1 MADPRDPRETG
12 LDGEEADL
20 ARVLRALPAGEPSG
34 RVDAA
39 ILAAARDAASSG
51 RPARRSRGLPGWAIG
66 SAAAAVLAI
75 GIGLQ
80 LPTRVPE
87 SQPEQAPAE
96 PVAAPAPQARAVEKP
111 VQDAAPAAEPVFAPP
126 PPPPAAPAPEPAR
139 QAAKPL
145 PAESLG
151 ERKESANLAR
161 EAEAREQAEALEDIE
176 VSGSRLRAPPAA
188 AASPAPPPTDEAA
201 FAADSVLPPVEAD
214 RRLYPESWLER
225 IRERLRQGDRAGA
238 RASLLD
244 YQRTYPRHDIP
255 EDLAPLLQ

>member
-80 LPTRVPE
+80 LPTRVPQ

-96 PVAAPAPQARAVEKP
+96 PVAAPAPQARAVEKS

-139 QAAKPL
+139 QAARPP

-151 ERKESANLAR
+151 QRQESANLAR

-176 VSGSRLRAPPAA
+176 VSGSRLRA
-188 AASPAPPPTDEAA
+188 PPTDEAA